1 MFFVSGNNQIT
12 LARARDEFG
21 ITVEDVSHLKH
32 KLMRSPYE
40 DGESIKVYL
49 EDDIIRIASEKKLS
63 QFTAWHNDIEKY
75 KIRQNERMEQID
87 QRDKAKNTEDDSS
100 RSVIYWQFTGNF
112 SIFTLK
118 AIFAIQSGSASMV
131 SEAVHSFVDTMNS
144 IVLFYG

>member
-1 MFFVSGNNQIT
+1 
-12 LARARDEFG
+12 
-21 ITVEDVSHLKH
+21 
-32 KLMRSPYE
+32 MRSPYE